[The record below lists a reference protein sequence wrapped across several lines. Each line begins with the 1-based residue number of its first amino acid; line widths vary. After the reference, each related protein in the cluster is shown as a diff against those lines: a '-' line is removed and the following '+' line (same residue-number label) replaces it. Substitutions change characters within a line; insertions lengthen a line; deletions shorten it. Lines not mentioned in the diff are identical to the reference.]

1 MEVFGGFT
9 AAQIAVA
16 VAAAL
21 GSAFVRGLTGFGM
34 AILLVPVLALALPPV
49 EAVVLTNALALMIGA
64 TEIRSLVRDSERSAW
79 VIGALVVVTTPFGLY
94 ALSLTGKDVA
104 RLVIA
109 LIALSAFVA
118 ILMPRRGD
126 AAPGRGVTGMVGVL
140 SGLMTGYA
148 GMPGPPVVPYYAGRD
163 LPRPVAKASMQLIF
177 TIAAT
182 TGLASAT
189 WLGILRMELLLFAL
203 LILPVIILGNRL
215 GARVSGTI
223 GDSVWRASVGVVLG
237 GAAVAALARLF

>member
-1 MEVFGGFT
+1 MELIGGFT
-9 AAQIAVA
+9 ALQVGVA
-16 VAAAL
+16 LAAAL

-49 EAVVLTNALALMIGA
+49 EAVVLTNALSLMIGA
-64 TEIRSLVRDSERSAW
+64 TEIRSLVRDAERSAW
-79 VIGALVVVTTPFGLY
+79 VIGALVVVTTPLGLY
-94 ALSLTGKDVA
+94 ALSLTGRDVA

-109 LIALSAFVA
+109 LIALSAFIA
-118 ILMPRRGD
+118 ILLPRRGD
-126 AAPGRGVTGMVGVL
+126 AAPGRSVTGFVGVL

-163 LPRPVAKASMQLIF
+163 LPRATAKASMQLIF

-182 TGLASAT
+182 AGLVSAT
-189 WLGILRMELLLFAL
+189 WLGILRLELLLFAV

-223 GDSVWRASVGVVLG
+223 GDSVWRTMVGVVLG
-237 GAAVAALARLF
+237 GAAVAALARLL

>member
-1 MEVFGGFT
+1 MEFFGGFT
-9 AAQIAVA
+9 ALQLGVA
-16 VAAAL
+16 FGAAL

-49 EAVVLTNALALMIGA
+49 EAVVLTNALSLMIGA
-64 TEIRSLVRDSERSAW
+64 TEIRSLVRDAEKSAW
-79 VIGALVVVTTPFGLY
+79 VIGALVVVTTPIGLY
-94 ALSLTGKDVA
+94 ALSLTGRDVA

-118 ILMPRRGD
+118 ILLPRRGN
-126 AAPGRGVTGMVGVL
+126 AVPGRGVTGFVGVL

-163 LPRPVAKASMQLIF
+163 LPRATAKASMQLIF

-182 TGLASAT
+182 AGLLSAT
-189 WLGILRMELLLFAL
+189 WLGILRFELLLFAV

-215 GARVSGTI
+215 GARVSGRI
-223 GDSVWRASVGVVLG
+223 GDSVWRASVGLVLG
-237 GAAVAALARLF
+237 GAALAALVRLI